1 MADSSRASYPCAA
14 AHHDG
19 VQRLGEG
26 LQVGARVHA
35 GRDTRLR
42 HGHRAG
48 VAIGKGSDGG
58 EHLCCEICAKD
69 RGMSGAL
76 QRDKRAPIIKLFPH
90 LNERT
95 ALSSSPSLTTF
106 DVCDRKQPSSHTSDT
121 LTRCVW
127 ACRSVCGKQR
137 SQHPGYIRQGVP
149 KWRSGAQPS
158 WNASPCSS
166 SKSPR
171 DSALWQ
177 APRGTPHGT
186 LPQARTIIK

>member
-1 MADSSRASYPCAA
+1 VADSSRASYPCAA

-95 ALSSSPSLTTF
+95 ASRLPPRSRRSMF
-106 DVCDRKQPSSHTSDT
+106 DRKQPSSHTSDT

-149 KWRSGAQPS
+149 KWRSGGQPL
-158 WNASPCSS
+158 CSS
-166 SKSPR
+166 SKYPP

>member
-19 VQRLGEG
+19 VQRLREG

-95 ALSSSPSLTTF
+95 AL
-106 DVCDRKQPSSHTSDT
+106 
-121 LTRCVW
+121 
-127 ACRSVCGKQR
+127 
-137 SQHPGYIRQGVP
+137 
-149 KWRSGAQPS
+149 
-158 WNASPCSS
+158 
-166 SKSPR
+166 
-171 DSALWQ
+171 
-177 APRGTPHGT
+177 
-186 LPQARTIIK
+186 